1 MVETGKK
8 SRVSDIFYYMV
19 VIVLTILFIGP
30 ILWMIM
36 ASIKTQV
43 DAITLP
49 PLIAF
54 EPTLD
59 AFRKIFQE
67 EPFLRFLMNSTIVA
81 LGSTIMALIIS
92 FPAAY
97 ALARLDFRGKKELSF
112 MILSFL
118 MMPPIAVALPY
129 IILMKNVHLID
140 TKLGLMVAHLTF
152 NLPFAVW
159 LLNSFIREIPEEL
172 DEAMLVDGGTRI
184 GVLVKIILPLSKPGI
199 ASTAIFCIIT
209 SWNEFLFALF
219 LAPMDA
225 KTLPVAAVGLISF
238 GNIFWGQIGAASVV
252 IILPIF
258 VFALMVQ
265 KHLARGLTL
274 GAVKG

>member
-1 MVETGKK
+1 MIEIGERGRTSNIIYFVA
-8 SRVSDIFYYMV
+8 
-19 VIVLTILFIGP
+19 VILATTIFIGP
-30 ILWMIM
+30 ILWMLH
-36 ASIKTQV
+36 ASIMSQA

-49 PLIAF
+49 PLLF
-54 EPTLD
+54 FKPTLE

-67 EPFLRFLMNSTIVA
+67 EPFFIFLLNSAIVA
-81 LGSTIMALIIS
+81 VGSSFMALVLAL
-92 FPAAY
+92 PAAY
-97 ALARLDFRGKKELSF
+97 ALARLDFSGKKELSF

-140 TKLGLMVAHLTF
+140 TQFGLMVAHMTF
-152 NLPFAVW
+152 NLPFSVW

-172 DEAMLVDGGTRI
+172 DEAMLVDGGTRL
-184 GVLVKIILPLSKPGI
+184 GVLIKIILPLSKPGI
-199 ASTAIFCIIT
+199 ASTAIFCIIS

-219 LAPMDA
+219 LAPMES

-238 GNIFWGQIGAASVV
+238 GNIFWDQIGAASFVIVV
-252 IILPIF
+252 PIF